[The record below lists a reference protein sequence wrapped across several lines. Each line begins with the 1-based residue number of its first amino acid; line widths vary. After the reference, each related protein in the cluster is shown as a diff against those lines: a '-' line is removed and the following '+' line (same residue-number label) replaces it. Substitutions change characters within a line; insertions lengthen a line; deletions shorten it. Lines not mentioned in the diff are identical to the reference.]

1 MIESEVIMRE
11 QTKLTED
18 KLVKER
24 KDKLRIW
31 IEKEGNPYLEN
42 FTPRHS
48 SQWIKDNYEKIEPG
62 EKIDTEVWIAGRII
76 TFRTHGKA
84 SFADIK
90 DERGKIQVY
99 ARKDVLGEKYAL
111 FQKLDLGDIIGIKGK
126 IFKTRT
132 GEVTVQIL
140 QFSLLAKSLR
150 SLPEKWHGLQDIELR
165 YRKRYLDLLSNPE
178 VKTVFLQRGLIVR
191 LIRDFLNQRGFLEV
205 ETPMMQP
212 IAGGATARPFKTHH
226 QALKQDFYLR
236 IAPELYLKKL
246 VVGGLEK
253 VYELNR
259 NFRNEGMDRFHNPE
273 FTMLEVYSAYS
284 DYRKMMTFTEELVCE
299 ITKKV
304 KGTLKIDYQGRKI
317 NLSPPWKRITFKD
330 ALKEIGGVEVDYNDE
345 KELRKVATKF
355 GLEVEGLRKEQIIE
369 HLLDKHVVPELIQP
383 TFILD
388 YPSSTSPLA
397 KKKKGDPSLIERFEI
412 FIGGEELGNA
422 YSELN
427 DPLEQ
432 RERLVEAQTGGSSL
446 DEDFLEALEY
456 GMPPTAGL
464 GIGIDRMVMFLTDS
478 ASIRD
483 VILFPQMRPKP

>member
-1 MIESEVIMRE
+1 
-11 QTKLTED
+11 
-18 KLVKER
+18 
-24 KDKLRIW
+24 
-31 IEKEGNPYLEN
+31 
-42 FTPRHS
+42 
-48 SQWIKDNYEKIEPG
+48 
-62 EKIDTEVWIAGRII
+62 
-76 TFRTHGKA
+76 
-84 SFADIK
+84 
-90 DERGKIQVY
+90 
-99 ARKDVLGEKYAL
+99 
-111 FQKLDLGDIIGIKGK
+111 KLDPGDIIGVKGTV
-126 IFKTRT
+126 FKTRT

-212 IAGGATARPFKTHH
+212 IPGGATARPFKTHH

-246 VVGGLEK
+246 VVGGIEK

-284 DYRKMMTFTEELVCE
+284 DYTRMMTFTEELICE
-299 ITKKV
+299 IAKKA
-304 KGTLKIDYQGRKI
+304 KGTLKIDYQGKKI
-317 NLSPPWKRITFKD
+317 DLSPPWKRIAFND
-330 ALKEIGGVEVDYNDE
+330 ALKEIGGVEVDYDDE
-345 KELRKVATKF
+345 KEVRKVATES
-355 GLEVEGLRKEQIIE
+355 GLEVEGLRNEQIME

-383 TFILD
+383 TFIFD

-397 KKKKGDPSLIERFEI
+397 KRKKDNPSLIERFEI
-412 FIGGEELGNA
+412 FVGGEELGNA

-432 RERLVEAQTGGSSL
+432 RERLLEVKTRENSL

-464 GIGIDRMVMFLTDS
+464 GIGIDRMVMLLTDS

-483 VILFPQMRPKP
+483 VILFPQMRPK

>member
-24 KDKLRIW
+24 KDKLQIW
-31 IEKEGNPYLEN
+31 IEKEGNPYLAN

-99 ARKDVLGEKYAL
+99 ARKDVLGEKYTL

-126 IFKTRT
+126 VFKTRT

-299 ITKKV
+299 ITEKV

-330 ALKEIGGVEVDYNDE
+330 ALKEIGGVEVNYNDE

-369 HLLDKHVVPELIQP
+369 HLLDKHVVPQLIQP

-432 RERLVEAQTGGSSL
+432 RERLVEVQTGGSLL

-464 GIGIDRMVMFLTDS
+464 GIGIDRMVMLLTDS